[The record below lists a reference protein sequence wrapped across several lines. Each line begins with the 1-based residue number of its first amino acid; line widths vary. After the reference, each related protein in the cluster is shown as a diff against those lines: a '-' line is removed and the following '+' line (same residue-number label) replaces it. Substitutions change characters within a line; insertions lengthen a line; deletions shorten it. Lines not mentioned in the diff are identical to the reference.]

1 MKICLTLA
9 SILLCSS
16 FLCSRAIGQVTC
28 ACENVSK
35 STCHGSIKCPEGC
48 TALCA
53 AGDVCYLS
61 CKNDMVGKRLN
72 LKFVNQDGMSIATKL
87 SEETQKTITFT
98 PYPKRQNERYT
109 YELKNQSMWTLLNYL
124 NKRGSVRVNG
134 MEFRRFRKMKREA
147 QDGSPLAAR
156 FEGMTAQEVMDK
168 LEFLSQV
175 PLRIR
180 SGDPQTIVSVNLR
193 NKTLDQILRDI
204 SKQSGVKINRVR
216 RQTQKR

>member
-1 MKICLTLA
+1 MKICLSLA

-16 FLCSRAIGQVTC
+16 FLCSQVIGQVTC

-35 STCHGSIKCPEGC
+35 STCRGSIRCPEGC
-48 TALCA
+48 TSLCA

-72 LKFVNQDGMSIATKL
+72 LTFVDKDGKSIAAKL

-98 PYPKRQNERYT
+98 PYPKRKNERYT

-124 NKRGSVRVNG
+124 NRRGSIRING
-134 MEFRRFRKMKREA
+134 MEFRRFRKMMREA
-147 QDGSPLAAR
+147 QNGKPLAAR
-156 FEGMTAQEVMDK
+156 FEGMTAQEVMDN

-175 PLRIR
+175 PLRIS
-180 SGDPQTIVSVNLR
+180 SGDPQTIVSVNLQNR
-193 NKTLDQILRDI
+193 TLDQILRDI
-204 SKQSGVKINRVR
+204 SRQSGVKVNRGR
-216 RQTQKR
+216 R